1 MSNTSEIRLEGV
13 LGTLRGALA
22 ELQAAME
29 QEGVWMKDSY
39 VIFWQDAW
47 TLLNGA
53 LGLLQVRAPL
63 ASPFVLVPTL
73 LPPGPFV
80 PELPSYTLQDNAPS
94 HPPGLTDYGQE
105 SSFHNW
111 SDGEEDKLGIPSE
124 TEPSLPQIIS
134 ESTEK
139 TARLHESLP
148 GAFDYLEITFE
159 PAKTTYPRSPGK
171 LHHTPFSPKKNT
183 DSETTAQLKA
193 KLDGKDD
200 SVAERRR
207 RFQETRTLKARKSFL
222 DVPARI
228 EEVQRQME
236 LDNLSLLQSSVE
248 RQNKAMRRR
257 EHVLDAIQQAARNTL
272 SRVPAAFERRTQKI
286 FQKTEQQQKE
296 LKKQHALVEQRRE
309 AFNQHII
316 QKALET
322 RLASRK
328 STSEENGHRYID
340 SVWPCSIYYEDPAHG
355 LYAKKKH
362 GLTKGVH
369 PERLSIR
376 SALKYANKTYETVTP
391 SFMELCGLAFRAISN
406 VIDFYGAYMMYT
418 KEYICRLLPHVKSL
432 IQDIMKHGVGPE
444 NVIEMLRNCSTKC
457 ISIGEAGRQN
467 ESHSAAVAVFRIK
480 ASELHVATFC
490 ICLSYASLSE
500 NYLHRVLPAL
510 QAIIIGLES
519 EKYTTAERALA
530 GDLAVLATFLCS
542 MMLRFGT
549 LFIGQTV
556 DDPLIIE
563 QNVSNYV
570 MVTDLTHYLT
580 RNSGILFEALIL
592 SVLNCGIRILTL
604 INDRETAILCF
615 NDAFILKGCIS
626 RIMTV
631 VVPADIFIDEVSEK
645 GNMCPHGV
653 HLYDAYASTQQALIL
668 LSLVLYENY
677 VQERYAG
684 DIFKGCSNCIA
695 QILLSSN
702 SFRTHTACKHKF
714 QRRSFTR
721 IPSDPLLISAAVR
734 ASATEFIL
742 AADLHTI
749 VAVAFLTL
757 LRGIKR
763 FWKVFLE
770 ILAIDEVFHL
780 ELYHSLTVL
789 PLPGVLFADE
799 PSLYC
804 GFSIP
809 HCLAFPRY
817 LSASD
822 VRSVRQQEHCF
833 GQMTAFYCKSSNPV
847 ITLSVLRFEASIPSS
862 IFVDTFPF
870 TPCFECYPTI
880 PAGLLSGLLLVRH
893 IVINANDDH
902 NMLPIELLT
911 ASIGDDPM
919 TARLLVNSL
928 PVECFIDEFLR
939 NAVLAPIFEILFS
952 ATDQQTD
959 EVPIPFAQ
967 DTLTTAE
974 PPRTSFLFAD
984 LIHLG
989 EKEYLPGRGTEASIQ
1004 DRGI

>member
-1 MSNTSEIRLEGV
+1 MSNTPEIHFEGV
-13 LGTLRGALA
+13 LDALRGALA
-22 ELQAAME
+22 ELQAATE
-29 QEGVWMKDSY
+29 QEGICMNDRY
-39 VIFWQDAW
+39 GPFWQDAW
-47 TLLNGA
+47 TLLSDA
-53 LGLLQVRAPL
+53 LSLLQIRAPL
-63 ASPFVLVPTL
+63 ARPYIIVPTL
-73 LPPGPFV
+73 LLPGPFL
-80 PELPSYTLQDNAPS
+80 PDLPSYALQDTTLS
-94 HPPGLTDYGQE
+94 HPPGLTDYGQG

-111 SDGEEDKLGIPSE
+111 SDGGGDKSDPSSE
-124 TEPSLPQIIS
+124 TVLSLPPTGS
-134 ESTEK
+134 ESTE
-139 TARLHESLP
+139 RLQESFQ

-159 PAKTTYPRSPGK
+159 PAKTTYPRSPGT

-183 DSETTAQLKA
+183 DSEATAQLKA

-222 DVPARI
+222 DVPARV

-296 LKKQHALVEQRRE
+296 LKKQYALVEQRRE
-309 AFNQHII
+309 AFNQQII
-316 QKALET
+316 RKALET
-322 RLASRK
+322 RLGNRK
-328 STSEENGHRYID
+328 ATSEENGHRYID

-355 LYAKKKH
+355 LYVKKKH
-362 GLTKGVH
+362 CIIKGSQ
-369 PERLSIR
+369 PEKLPIQS
-376 SALKYANKTYETVTP
+376 SLKYANKTYETITP
-391 SFMELCGLAFRAISN
+391 PFLELCGLALRAISN
-406 VIDFYGAYMMYT
+406 VIEFYSTYTMYT
-418 KEYICRLLPHVKSL
+418 KEYICRLLPQVKGL
-432 IQDIMKHGVGPE
+432 IHDITKRGVEPG
-444 NVIEMLRNCSTKC
+444 NVLEMLRNCLSRC
-457 ISIGEAGRQN
+457 MSIGDAGRQN

-480 ASELHVATFC
+480 ASELHIATFC
-490 ICLSYASLSE
+490 LCLSYASLSG
-500 NYLHRVLPAL
+500 NYLYRILPAL
-510 QAIIIGLES
+510 QAIILGLES
-519 EKYTTAERALA
+519 DKYAVAERALA
-530 GDLAVLATFLCS
+530 RDLAVLTTFLCS
-542 MMLRFGT
+542 MMLRFGV
-549 LFIGQTV
+549 LFISQTI
-556 DDPLIIE
+556 DDPLIVE
-563 QNVSNYV
+563 QSVSNYV
-570 MVTDLTHYLT
+570 KVTDLTHYLT

-592 SVLNCGIRILTL
+592 SILNCGVRILTL
-604 INDRETAILCF
+604 VNDRETAISCF

-645 GNMCPHGV
+645 GNACLHGV
-653 HLYDAYASTQQALIL
+653 HLYDAYAATQQALIL
-668 LSLVLYENY
+668 LSLVLYEDY
-677 VQERYAG
+677 VQDVYAG

-702 SFRTHTACKHKF
+702 SFRTHTTCKHKF
-714 QRRSFTR
+714 QRRSITR
-721 IPSDPLLISAAVR
+721 IPSDPLLNSAAVR
-734 ASATEFIL
+734 ASAIDFIL
-742 AADLHTI
+742 AADLHTL
-749 VAVAFLTL
+749 VAAAFLTL
-757 LRGIKR
+757 LRGVKR
-763 FWKVFLE
+763 FWKIFIE

-822 VRSVRQQEHCF
+822 VRSVRQQENCF
-833 GQMTAFYCKSSNPV
+833 GQMHAFYCKSLSPV
-847 ITLSVLRFEASIPSS
+847 ITLSVLRFEASIPTS
-862 IFVDTFPF
+862 IFADTFPF

-880 PAGLLSGLLLVRH
+880 PAGLLSGLLLVRY
-893 IVINANDDH
+893 IVINANEDQ

-919 TARLLVNSL
+919 TARLLVNFL

-939 NAVLAPIFEILFS
+939 NTVIAPIFDTIFGAEN
-952 ATDQQTD
+952 QQTD
-959 EVPIPFAQ
+959 EVSIPFAQ

-984 LIHLG
+984 LIL
-989 EKEYLPGRGTEASIQ
+989 T
-1004 DRGI
+1004 